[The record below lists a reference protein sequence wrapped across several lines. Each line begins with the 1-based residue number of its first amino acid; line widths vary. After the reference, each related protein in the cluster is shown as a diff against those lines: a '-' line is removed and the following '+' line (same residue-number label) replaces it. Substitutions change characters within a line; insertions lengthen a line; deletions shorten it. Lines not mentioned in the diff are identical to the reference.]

1 MGDSCLNFWKAL
13 KTIQNRKKNS
23 AKWTMYIEI
32 YYIKSEKIAIEKN
45 SG

>member
-1 MGDSCLNFWKAL
+1 MGENK
-13 KTIQNRKKNS
+13 KTIQNSKKNS

-32 YYIKSEKIAIEKN
+32 YYIKSKKIAIEKN